1 MSLTGMILTGV
12 VVVLVVLVIAG
23 IAGFPDEGSF

>member
-1 MSLTGMILTGV
+1 MSFTGMILTGV